1 MTQAVKQPFTNLQLE
16 ILKLYARQVSEHD
29 LLKIKK
35 LLAKYFA
42 QKAMDL
48 ADQAWDEKGWTS
60 EDEEKLLNEHFRK
73 SSKTAQ

>member
-1 MTQAVKQPFTNLQLE
+1 MQAVKQPLTNLQLE

-29 LLKIKK
+29 LLEIKK

-48 ADQAWDEKGWTS
+48 ADQAWDEKGWTNK
-60 EDEEKLLNEHFRK
+60 DEERFLNEGA
-73 SSKTAQ
+73 S

>member
-1 MTQAVKQPFTNLQLE
+1 MQAAKQPFTNLQLE

-29 LLKIKK
+29 LLEIKK

-48 ADQAWDEKGWTS
+48 ADQAWDEKGWTRA
-60 EDEEKLLNEHFRK
+60 DEENFLNDHFRK
-73 SSKTAQ
+73 SSATTK

>member
-1 MTQAVKQPFTNLQLE
+1 MQAVKQPFTNLQLE

-29 LLKIKK
+29 LLEIKK

-60 EDEEKLLNEHFRK
+60 EDEEKFLNEHLRRPP
-73 SSKTAQ
+73 KTAQ